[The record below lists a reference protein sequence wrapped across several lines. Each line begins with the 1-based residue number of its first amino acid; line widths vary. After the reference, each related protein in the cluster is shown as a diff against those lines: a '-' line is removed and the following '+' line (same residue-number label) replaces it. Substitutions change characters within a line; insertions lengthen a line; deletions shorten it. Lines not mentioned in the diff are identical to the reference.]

1 MLMAEVLNPETISSL
16 FFYCALF
23 GGVILLLQLAMMF
36 IGFDDGGLGELGDGL
51 DLGGGDFGDGLDG
64 DASTDASG
72 FWLLEIISIRTLSA
86 AATFFGLVGMAS
98 LTGGQSTG
106 VSLAFACVA
115 GYAAMYSVYWVFKQ
129 IFKLETSGNE
139 DIRNAVG
146 IVGKVYIPIDPGAK
160 GKIQLKLQGRTVE
173 YQAISDH
180 AERLATGVNVMITE
194 IISNDTVKV
203 AARN

>member
-1 MLMAEVLNPETISSL
+1 MPLAEIINPESLSKL
-16 FFYCALF
+16 FFYCAIF
-23 GGVILLLQLAMMF
+23 GGGMLLLQLAMMF
-36 IGFDDGGLGELGDGL
+36 LGFDDGGLGEIGDGL
-51 DLGGGDFGDGLDG
+51 DLGSGDLGDGFDG

-72 FWLLEIISIRTLSA
+72 FWLLEIISIRTVSA

-98 LTGGQSTG
+98 ITGGQSTS
-106 VSLAFACVA
+106 VSLTLAGVA
-115 GYAAMYSVYWVFKQ
+115 GYAAMYAVYWVFKQ

-146 IVGKVYIPIDPGAK
+146 IIGKVYIPIDPGAK

-180 AERLATGVNVMITE
+180 AERLATGVSVMITDV
-194 IISNDTVKV
+194 ISNDTVKV